1 MRIVNEPAVLL
12 ASTNPGKL
20 REMRSLLAGLTLRVA
35 DPAALGLALR
45 VEETGTDY
53 AQNACLKA
61 EAFARACGWFTLA
74 DDTGLEVDAL
84 AGAPGLHSARLLQ
97 TGATDAERRARL
109 LELLAPHPRPWTAR
123 FRCAMAL
130 AGPDGR
136 LDVSSGECPGEIVPI
151 PRGTAGFG
159 YDPIFEVEHAGRT
172 LAEMELPEKNL
183 VSHRALALA
192 ALLPALRMRLDLSG

>member
-1 MRIVNEPAVLL
+1 
-12 ASTNPGKL
+12 
-20 REMRSLLAGLTLRVA
+20 MRSLLASLALRVA

-61 EAFARACGWFTLA
+61 EAFARASGWFTLA

-84 AGAPGLHSARLLQ
+84 AGAPGLHSARLLPPS
-97 TGATDAERRARL
+97 ATDAERRARL
-109 LELLAPHPRPWTAR
+109 LELLAPLPRPWTAR

-151 PRGTAGFG
+151 PRGMAGFG

-172 LAEMELPEKNL
+172 LAELELPEKNL
-183 VSHRALALA
+183 VSHRARALA
-192 ALLPALRMRLDLSG
+192 ALLPALQRRLDLPG